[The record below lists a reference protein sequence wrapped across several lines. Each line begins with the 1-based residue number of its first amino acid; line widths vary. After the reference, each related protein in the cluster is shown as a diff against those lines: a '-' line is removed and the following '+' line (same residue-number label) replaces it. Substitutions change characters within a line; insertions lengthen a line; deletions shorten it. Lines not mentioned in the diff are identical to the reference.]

1 MTAPILQKMEQRR
14 LAKGNVALFILL
26 DRDIR
31 QDCRTAKETMLTEQ
45 CQVIEQLDAAH
56 KSNLMHSHIKLVTG
70 RKRGNNTTTCIED
83 TNGDIIMKKDEIIAR
98 WSEYIGEFSTMA
110 TEVTCQ
116 TLPPK

>member
-1 MTAPILQKMEQRR
+1 
-14 LAKGNVALFILL
+14 
-26 DRDIR
+26 
-31 QDCRTAKETMLTEQ
+31 MLTEQ

-56 KSNLMHSHIKLVTG
+56 KSNLMHSQIKLVTG

-83 TNGDIIMKKDEIIAR
+83 KNGDILMERMRFYLAGLNTLVSIT
-98 WSEYIGEFSTMA
+98 TMT